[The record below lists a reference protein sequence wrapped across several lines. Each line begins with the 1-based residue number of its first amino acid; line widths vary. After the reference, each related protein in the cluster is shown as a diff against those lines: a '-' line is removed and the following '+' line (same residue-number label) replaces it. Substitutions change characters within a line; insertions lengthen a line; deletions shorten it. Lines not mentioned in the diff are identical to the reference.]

1 MRRRAE
7 GHAANTAADRPD
19 TLSPEEARQ
28 TLHELRVHQIELE
41 MQNEDLRR
49 TQGELEASRVRY
61 FDLYDLAPVGYCTL
75 SEQGLILEA
84 NLTAATLLGV
94 AQDVLVTQP
103 ITRFILKED
112 QGIYY
117 RLRKQL
123 FETHS
128 ASSGQAHSASS
139 GQAHSASSGQAHS
152 ASSGQAHSALR
163 LGSECVK
170 ISVNQ
175 RQEHFSLME
184 NQKVTLGFSVRRRFL
199 HTLSVQASSGQA
211 SSLRQSSVQAGQAG
225 EPQAC
230 ELRMVKKDGT
240 TFWAHLEA
248 TAAPALSPSNGQD
261 PSTGSIL
268 RRGSVMGDVGAENN
282 LRTWPDRGRRL
293 PLAAFHGI
301 QWRTRRCGKQLS
313 EEPGRGRIVLTTALS
328 GPPPSRRE
336 AKG

>member
-123 FETHS
+123 FE
-128 ASSGQAHSASS
+128 
-139 GQAHSASSGQAHS
+139 AHSASSGQAHS

-248 TAAPALSPSNGQD
+248 TAAQD

>member
-123 FETHS
+123 FET
-128 ASSGQAHSASS
+128 
-139 GQAHSASSGQAHS
+139 HS